1 VTGPRK
7 LVLAVM
13 FVIFAAAVSSASDIY
28 IAQVAAGGNTGAD
41 CADAHAMAFFNTASN
56 WGSQAGQIGPGTT
69 VHLCGTFNAPSG
81 ASEYLVFQG
90 SGTSGKLITILFES
104 NALLTAPYWSG
115 GVIDING
122 NSYVTVDGGG
132 SGGNGTIQ
140 ATANGTNLA
149 NQQDNGACVISHGG
163 NASNVAVQNLTC
175 ANIYIDASVSD
186 NGGEDTYGIDVWNT
200 SNLVIQNNTLHDMKW
215 AIRNSYATGSTYSN
229 LTVTGNN
236 IYNMDHGWFAGDS
249 NASGSAVMSN
259 FYIYGNTLG
268 SMTSWDNTADNNHHD
283 GFHLNTNSASTRFTN
298 FYLYNNYY
306 YGDPGTNAN
315 AGFFSYPA
323 SAAAE
328 SGIYVFNNL
337 FVNTSAGHCWANG
350 PVGLAV
356 VGTSTVVNNTFV
368 SATTSCKD
376 NGLIYEDGGTGVT
389 FQNNILQNTPNA
401 AMYVTSGT
409 KISASNYNDDYLS
422 ASWFYSGN
430 WYSSLASW
438 QAMGYDLNS
447 TTGNPILTS
456 SYHLTN
462 SGSAAWQKGNSL
474 YSTCNG
480 QPNPGLGALC
490 FDKAGVAR
498 QNTGPWDMGAYED
511 SAGGAPGAPTQ
522 LTAVVN

>member
-1 VTGPRK
+1 VNRPRK
-7 LVLAVM
+7 LIFAVM
-13 FVIFAAAVSSASDIY
+13 FVMLAAAFSSASDIY
-28 IAQVAAGGNTGAD
+28 IAQTATGANTGAD
-41 CADAHAMAFFNTASN
+41 CADAYAMTFFTTSSN
-56 WGSQAGQIGPGTT
+56 WGSKSGQIGPGTT
-69 VHLCGTFNAPSG
+69 VHLCGTFSAPGG

-90 SGTSGKLITILFES
+90 SGTSGNLITLLFES
-104 NALLTAPYWSG
+104 SALLTSTYWSG
-115 GVIDING
+115 AVIDING
-122 NSYVTVDGGG
+122 NSYLTIDG
-132 SGGNGTIQ
+132 GGNGTIQ

-149 NQQDNGACVISHGG
+149 TQQDNGACVISHGG
-163 NASNVAVQNLTC
+163 NASNVTVQNLTC
-175 ANIYIDASVSD
+175 SNIYIDASVSD
-186 NGGEDTYGIDVWNT
+186 NGGEDTYGIDIWNT

-215 AIRNSYATGSTYSN
+215 AIRNSYGTGSTYSN

-236 IYNMDHGWFAGDS
+236 IYNMDHGWFATDS
-249 NASGSAVMSN
+249 SSSGSAVMTD

-306 YGDPGTNAN
+306 YGDPGANAN
-315 AGFFSYPA
+315 AGFFSYPG

-337 FVNTSAGHCWANG
+337 FVNVSTGHCWANG

-422 ASWFYSGN
+422 ASWFYG
-430 WYSSLASW
+430 
-438 QAMGYDLNS
+438 GFDLNS
-447 TTGNPILTS
+447 TMGNPMLTN

-462 SGSAAWQKGNSL
+462 SSSAAWQKGNSL
-474 YSTCNG
+474 YSTCTG

-511 SAGGAPGAPTQ
+511 SAGSGAPAAPTK
-522 LTAVVN
+522 LTAAVH